1 MGTVNSVIGPICRV
15 IKLISEVL
23 NRNNNYQLIIII
35 CMHVNYHKHSTV
47 YRIIIRENFQWIKFS
62 PSPATFVL
70 QKKLVVI
77 RQCGKVCHILYAIFN
92 TGQKISKIKFSPMI
106 AGGKMVKFSTYMVP
120 CS

>member
-1 MGTVNSVIGPICRV
+1 
-15 IKLISEVL
+15 
-23 NRNNNYQLIIII
+23 
-35 CMHVNYHKHSTV
+35 MHVNYHKHSTV

-106 AGGKMVKFSTYMVP
+106 AGGKMVKFVTRYEKRDHLG
-120 CS
+120 